1 MTRPPAL
8 RVWLLY
14 RGTWGFVATLSW
26 TTAAVYFIRDLALSP
41 LQLVLAGT
49 ALEVAYFLCEIPT
62 AVLADAYSRRLSVV
76 VSAVV
81 SGLAM
86 LLIGFAPT
94 VAWVVT
100 GMALWGVGW
109 TFRSGAEDAWLADE
123 IGPEQ
128 LGRAYQR
135 GAQVARA
142 TGLLGIAAAVLLAQ
156 ADLRLPFVVAGA
168 TALLLAALLLVVMPE
183 RGFTRGE
190 APDLR
195 AVAQLVS
202 TVRAGV
208 RVVRASAV
216 LLLVVVIFVLIGAF
230 EESFDRLW
238 EAHLLLDV
246 GLPALG
252 PLGDVA
258 WFGLLGAATLL
269 LAFAVAAPLVGR
281 VEKLRGAA
289 LARLLLVLHAAL
301 LVAAVGF
308 ALAGSLWLAVAAYLA
323 TAVVRDLAGPPLLTW
338 LNQAITDSSVRAT
351 VLSLTSIAGS
361 LGEWTGGPALGAV
374 GNRFGIRPALAL
386 GALLLLPTLG
396 LFLRAVS
403 QQGAPVQS
411 EPAGGERPE

>member
-8 RVWLLY
+8 RVWQLY
-14 RGTWGFVATLSW
+14 RGTWGFVGTLSW
-26 TTAAVYFIRDLALSP
+26 TTAAVYFIRDLGMSP

-62 AVLADAYSRRLSVV
+62 AVLADAYSRRLSVI

-86 LLIGFAPT
+86 LLIGLAPS
-94 VAWVVT
+94 VAWVVV
-100 GMALWGVGW
+100 GMALWGLGW

-123 IGPEQ
+123 TGPDQ

-142 TGLLGIAAAVLLAQ
+142 TGLLGIAVAVLLAQ
-156 ADLRLPFVVAGA
+156 VDLRLPFVVAGA
-168 TALLLAALLLVVMPE
+168 TSLLLAAVLLGVMPE
-183 RGFTRGE
+183 NGFTRGE
-190 APDLR
+190 APDLH
-195 AVAQLVS
+195 AVGHLVS
-202 TVRAGV
+202 AVRAGV
-208 RVVRASAV
+208 RVVRASTV
-216 LLLVVVIFVLIGAF
+216 LLLVVVIFVFIGAF

-246 GLPALG
+246 GLPGLG

-269 LAFAVAAPLVGR
+269 LAFAVAAPLVSR

-289 LARLLLVLHAAL
+289 LARLLLVLHATL
-301 LVAAVGF
+301 LVTAVGF
-308 ALAGSLWLAVAAYLA
+308 ALAGSLWLAVAAYLG

-396 LFLRAVS
+396 LFLRAVRH
-403 QQGAPVQS
+403 QGALVQS
-411 EPAGGERPE
+411 ETATRARPK